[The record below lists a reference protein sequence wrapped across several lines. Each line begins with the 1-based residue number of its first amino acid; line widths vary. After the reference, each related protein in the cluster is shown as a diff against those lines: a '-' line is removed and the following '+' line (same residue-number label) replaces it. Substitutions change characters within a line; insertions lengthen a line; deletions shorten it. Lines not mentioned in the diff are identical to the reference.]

1 MIQRRIAALATALLI
16 LAGCVAGAGSGGQI
30 EGIQWVL
37 DSYLQAGT
45 LAIAPETVFAD
56 ATFESNRVTGQSGC
70 NSYTALYQSGG
81 RSLRVS
87 QSSSTL
93 MACPAPVM
101 DFEQTYLQLLQSSRY
116 YTARNDQLTV
126 FNADGTPVLVY
137 DAAPRNPLLG
147 RWDVDSYFV
156 PPSTVSAPLAG
167 TTLNVVFGIASIG
180 GSSGCNTFSGTY
192 GTNGNAVRI
201 SPLAT
206 TRLAC
211 PQDVMDQELAFL
223 GALQGVSFIDYRG
236 STVLLTDRH
245 GHLVVALVRP
255 TPEPEAS
262 ASPSAAPS
270 VAASATPEVSEA
282 PSATPAPTK
291 TPAPT
296 PTPAPT
302 KTPAPSATTAPSAP
316 APSASIPFVP
326 PTATCDLVVP
336 NGGPTVAKLVYP
348 GTWNSVTTPPE
359 LACRYFDPAEITVP
373 ADPTTLQT
381 AVMATVNPMEYTA
394 AVTAATDPVNW
405 TVIRQGSSAAEG
417 LSITCVDATALTD
430 AGGIPTGSSAHS
442 CLIGVGTAG
451 TVILRTVSPSV
462 DAPFPANDAIV
473 TLMTLAS
480 TFTPAG

>member
-1 MIQRRIAALATALLI
+1 MTQRRIAALATALLI

-56 ATFESNRVTGQSGC
+56 ATFESSRVTGQAGC

-87 QSSSTL
+87 QSSATL
-93 MACPAPVM
+93 MACPVPVM

-147 RWDVDSYFV
+147 RWDVDSFLV
-156 PPSTVSAPLAG
+156 PPSTVSAPLPG
-167 TTLNVVFGIASIG
+167 TTLDVVFGIASIG
-180 GSSGCNTFSGTY
+180 GSSGCNTFNGTY

-262 ASPSAAPS
+262 GSPSAAPS
-270 VAASATPEVSEA
+270 VAASATPEASEA

-296 PTPAPT
+296 PTAAPT
-302 KTPAPSATTAPSAP
+302 KTPAPSATAAPSVP
-316 APSASIPFVP
+316 APSASIPVVP

-336 NGGPTVAKLVYP
+336 GGPTVAKLTFP
-348 GTWNSVTTPPE
+348 GTWFTVTEPPE

-373 ADPTTLQT
+373 SDPTTLQT
-381 AVMATVNPMEYTA
+381 AVVATVTPTPYA
-394 AVTAATDPVNW
+394 DAVAAATNPANW
-405 TVIRQGSSAAEG
+405 TVVRQGSSSAEG
-417 LSITCVDATALTD
+417 LSVTCVDATALTD
-430 AGGIPTGSSAHS
+430 AAGIPTGSSAHS
-442 CLIGVGTAG
+442 CLVGVGTAG
-451 TVILRTVSPSV
+451 TVILRTISATADEAFATNAAV
-462 DAPFPANDAIV
+462 V

-480 TFTPAG
+480 TFTPAS

>member
-1 MIQRRIAALATALLI
+1 MIQRRIAALATALLV
-16 LAGCVAGAGSGGQI
+16 LAGCVVGAGSGGQV

-56 ATFESNRVTGQSGC
+56 ATFESSRVTGQSGC
-70 NSYTALYQSGG
+70 NSYTALYQAGG

-87 QSSSTL
+87 QASATL
-93 MACPAPVM
+93 MACPVPVM

-116 YTARNDQLTV
+116 YTARNDRLTV
-126 FNADGTPVLVY
+126 YNADGAEILIY
-137 DAAPRNPLLG
+137 DAAPKNPLLG
-147 RWDVDSYFV
+147 RWDVDSYLV
-156 PPSTVSAPLAG
+156 PPSTVQAPLAG
-167 TTLNVVFGIASIG
+167 TTLDVVFGIASVG
-180 GSSGCNTFSGTY
+180 GSSGCNTFNGTY

-211 PQDVMDQELAFL
+211 PQDVMDQELAFV

-236 STVLLTDRH
+236 NTLLLTDRH

-270 VAASATPEVSEA
+270 VLASATPEASEA

-296 PTPAPT
+296 ATPAPT
-302 KTPAPSATTAPSAP
+302 KTPAPSATVAPSAP
-316 APSASIPFVP
+316 APSASVPVVP
-326 PTATCDLVVP
+326 PTASCDLVAP
-336 NGGPTVAKLVYP
+336 AGPTVAKLTYP
-348 GTWNSVTTPPE
+348 GTWHTVTEPAE

-381 AVMATVNPMEYTA
+381 AVMATVSPTEYTA
-394 AVTAATDPVNW
+394 AVTAATDPANW
-405 TVIRQGSSAAEG
+405 TVVRQGSSSAEG
-417 LSITCVDATALTD
+417 LSVTCVDATALTD
-430 AGGIPTGSSAHS
+430 AAGIPIGSSAHS
-442 CLIGVGTAG
+442 CLVGVGTAG
-451 TVILRTVSPSV
+451 TVVLRTVSATV
-462 DAPFPANDAIV
+462 DEAFATNSAVV

-480 TFTPAG
+480 TFTPAS

>member
-16 LAGCVAGAGSGGQI
+16 LAGCVVGAGSGGQI

-56 ATFESNRVTGQSGC
+56 ATFESSRVTGQSGC
-70 NSYTALYQSGG
+70 NSYTALYQAGG

-126 FNADGTPVLVY
+126 FNSDGTPVLVY
-137 DAAPRNPLLG
+137 DAAPNNPLLG

-156 PPSTVSAPLAG
+156 PPSTVKAALAG
-167 TTLNVVFGIASIG
+167 TTLNVVFGIASVG
-180 GSSGCNTFSGTY
+180 GSSGCNTFNGTY

-236 STVLLTDRH
+236 NTVLLTDRH

-262 ASPSAAPS
+262 GSPSAAPS
-270 VAASATPEVSEA
+270 VAASATPEASVA

-302 KTPAPSATTAPSAP
+302 KTPAPSATAAPSAP
-316 APSASIPFVP
+316 APSASIPVVP

-336 NGGPTVAKLVYP
+336 GGSTVAKLTYP
-348 GTWNSVTTPPE
+348 GTWFTVTEPAE

-381 AVMATVNPMEYTA
+381 AVVATVSPTEYTA
-394 AVTAATDPVNW
+394 AVTAATDPANW
-405 TVIRQGSSAAEG
+405 TVVRQGSSSAEG
-417 LSITCVDATALTD
+417 LSVTCVDATALTD
-430 AGGIPTGSSAHS
+430 AAGIPTGSSAHS
-442 CLIGVGTAG
+442 CLVGVGTAG
-451 TVILRTVSPSV
+451 TVILRTVSATV
-462 DAPFPANDAIV
+462 DEAFATNAAVV

-480 TFTPAG
+480 TFTPAS

>member
-56 ATFESNRVTGQSGC
+56 ATFESSRVTGQSGC

-126 FNADGTPVLVY
+126 FNADGTPVLIY
-137 DAAPRNPLLG
+137 DAAPKNPLLG

-156 PPSTVSAPLAG
+156 PPSTVKAALEG
-167 TTLNVVFGIASIG
+167 TTLEVVFGIASIG

-236 STVLLTDRH
+236 NTVLLTDRH

-255 TPEPEAS
+255 SPEPEAS

-270 VAASATPEVSEA
+270 AAASATPEASEA

-302 KTPAPSATTAPSAP
+302 KTPAPSVTAAPSAP
-316 APSASIPFVP
+316 APSASIPVVP

-336 NGGPTVAKLVYP
+336 GGPTVATLTYP
-348 GTWNSVTTPPE
+348 GTWHAVTEPAE

-381 AVMATVNPMEYTA
+381 AVMATVTPTPYA
-394 AVTAATDPVNW
+394 DAVAAATNPANW
-405 TVIRQGSSAAEG
+405 TVVRQGSSSAEG
-417 LSITCVDATALTD
+417 LSVPCVDATALTD
-430 AGGIPTGSSAHS
+430 AAGIPTGSSAHS
-442 CLIGVGTAG
+442 CLVGVGTAG
-451 TVILRTVSPSV
+451 TVILRTVSATADEAFATNAAV
-462 DAPFPANDAIV
+462 V

-480 TFTPAG
+480 TFTPAS